1 MDLSGISGISS
12 NYQSAKTD
20 ASAASSNALQNSL
33 KNVSSDASEDELK
46 GVIKDFESYFVEQML
61 KEVKS
66 SFLSDDEVG
75 GTAGHRPVYGPGD
88 RDRGG

>member
-1 MDLSGISGISS
+1 MDLSGISS

-46 GVIKDFESYFVEQML
+46 GVIKDFEI
-61 KEVKS
+61 KS
-66 SFLSDDEVG
+66 AIIRKYGLSEEE
-75 GTAGHRPVYGPGD
+75 AEKYLQ
-88 RDRGG
+88 

>member
-33 KNVSSDASEDELK
+33 KGVSSDASEDEL
-46 GVIKDFESYFVEQML
+46 L
-61 KEVKS
+61 KI
-66 SFLSDDEVG
+66 LSP
-75 GTAGHRPVYGPGD
+75 TLWNRCSN
-88 RDRGG
+88 R